1 MVSQFFEG
9 LEGSDVRV
17 VVAAATT
24 RRFSPDAI
32 ICEQGGSADQFF
44 LLSNGRA
51 RFFSLTPDG
60 RKTILHWLVQGD
72 ILGVAALLLKPS
84 RYRLSAET
92 VRESTLLIWSR
103 ERMRALLDRYPRLCQ
118 NALSTGA
125 DYLDWYI
132 AAHAALTSDTAQQRL
147 GSVLAHLADAIGRE
161 VSGGV
166 ELRVTNE
173 ELANAANITTFTA
186 SRILSGWQAER
197 VVTKRRGSII
207 LHSAARL
214 FPTA

>member
-1 MVSQFFEG
+1 VVSQFLEG
-9 LEGSDVRV
+9 LEGSDVRA

-24 RRFSPDAI
+24 QRFSPHAI
-32 ICEQGGSADQFF
+32 ICEQGRSADQFF
-44 LLSNGRA
+44 LLSGGRA
-51 RFFSLTPDG
+51 RFFSITSDG
-60 RKTILHWLVQGD
+60 RKTILHWLVPGD
-72 ILGVAALLLKPS
+72 ILGVATLLVRPS

-103 ERMRALLDRYPRLCQ
+103 ERMRTLLDRYPRLSR

-125 DYLDWYI
+125 EYLDWYI
-132 AAHAALTSDTAQQRL
+132 AAHAALVSDTAPQRL
-147 GSVLAHLADAIGRE
+147 ASVLAHLADAIGRE
-161 VSGGV
+161 VSGGI

-186 SRILSGWQAER
+186 SRILSQWQAER
-197 VVTKRRGSII
+197 AVTKRRGGII

-214 FPTA
+214 FLTA